1 MKCLEI
7 KPSKLA
13 GEVNIPP
20 SKSMA
25 HRAIICAF
33 LSNGISEVDNIE
45 LSDDIMSTCQAVITL
60 GGKIS
65 ITDSL
70 IPNRKKLIIHGSGTV
85 TIRHDRINCGES
97 GTTARF
103 IMPVS
108 RLSDEPVTIEGKG
121 KLVTR
126 PFDVFFPIFDSSNIS
141 YEITG
146 GKLPLTLKGKLKP
159 GNYFIRGDISSQFI
173 SGLLLALPLL
183 DEDSTIQITTSLQSE
198 AYIDMT
204 IYVQRIFGVDI
215 YFNKG
220 ENKLIIPGRQKYKPQ
235 NYFVEGDW
243 SQAAFWLAAGVM
255 SGPVSIAGLN
265 RDSLQGDKVIESIIK
280 NMGGNVYWENNKL
293 LAEKSRLKGIP
304 VDVSQCP
311 DLAPILAALG
321 SVCNGRMEILNG
333 ARLRIKES
341 DRIKAIVTEMNNL
354 GADLAETGDS
364 IIINGRDRLS
374 GGTANSWNDHRIVM
388 SVAIAAI
395 LCENNVIIEGFN
407 AVNKSYPSFWEHYK
421 SLGGNIIEQCLG

>member
-7 KPSKLA
+7 RPSKLS
-13 GEVNIPP
+13 GEVSVPP

-33 LSNGISEVDNIE
+33 LSCGVSEIDNIE
-45 LSDDIMSTCQAVITL
+45 LSDDIMATCRTVNAL
-60 GGKIS
+60 GGRID
-65 ITDSL
+65 ITESSL
-70 IPNRKKLIIHGSGTV
+70 QGRKKLIIQGNGTV
-85 TIRHDRINCGES
+85 SVRNSRINCGES

-108 RLSDEPVTIEGKG
+108 RLAEDAVTIEGKG
-121 KLVTR
+121 KLVSR
-126 PFDVFFPIFDSSNIS
+126 PFDVFFPIFESSNIR
-141 YEITG
+141 YETTD
-146 GKLPLTLKGKLKP
+146 GKLPLTLQGRLKP
-159 GNYFIRGDISSQFI
+159 GSYLIRGDVSSQFI

-183 DEDSTIQITTSLQSE
+183 EEDSTIQITTGLQSE

-204 IYVQRIFGVDI
+204 IYMQKIFGVNI
-215 YFNKG
+215 HFIKE
-220 ENKLIIPGRQKYKPQ
+220 ENKIVVPGGQKYIPQ
-235 NYFVEGDW
+235 KYRVEGDW

-255 SGPVSIAGLN
+255 SGPVAISGLN
-265 RDSLQGDKVIESIIK
+265 SDSLQGDKIIESIIK
-280 NMGGNVYWENNKL
+280 SMGGKVCWDNNKL
-293 LAEKSRLKGIP
+293 LAEKSRLMGIS

-321 SVCNGRMEILNG
+321 SVCDGKMEILNG

-341 DRIKAIVTEMNNL
+341 DRIKAIVTEMKNL
-354 GADLAETGDS
+354 GADIFETGDN
-364 IIINGRDRLS
+364 IIINGRDKLC
-374 GGTANSWNDHRIVM
+374 GGTASSWNDHRIVM
-388 SVAIAAI
+388 SVAIAAV
-395 LCENNVIIEGFN
+395 LCENNVIIEGFD